1 MTDGEEKK
9 IEAAKSVNTD
19 QPPQDL
25 PTENNEKLKSIEAK
39 DSMEEMEVIEKP
51 PKDFVYKEGGWGWVV
66 VIATSY
72 CFGILVGMM
81 NNYALIYNK
90 FEIVYNGTENHI
102 FYAGKFSLIKHFF
115 FRRTIS

>member
-1 MTDGEEKK
+1 MNDGEEKK
-9 IEAAKSVNTD
+9 IEAANSANSE
-19 QPPQDL
+19 QPPPQY
-25 PTENNEKLKSIEAK
+25 PTKENNEKLKSN
-39 DSMEEMEVIEKP
+39 DSNGELAEMEVAEKP

-90 FEIVYNGTENHI
+90 LEIVYNGTENHV
-102 FYAGKFSLIKHFF
+102 FYAGKY
-115 FRRTIS
+115 